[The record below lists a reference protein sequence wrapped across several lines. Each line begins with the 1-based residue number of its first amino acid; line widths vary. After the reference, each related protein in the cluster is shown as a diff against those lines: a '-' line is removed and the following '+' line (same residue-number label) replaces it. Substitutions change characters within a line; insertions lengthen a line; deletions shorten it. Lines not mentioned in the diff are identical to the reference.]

1 MVEEIVDNVYDI
13 TCDEADSKR
22 YRTFLFDT
30 DSPTLIDTGL
40 ESTVESVFD
49 GINEVGVDP
58 ERLIITHG
66 HGDHIGGFEAIVGR
80 YDVETWLP
88 EQTETDL
95 EADHR
100 YRDGDGIGQ
109 FEAVHLPGHTPDNH
123 ALVDEDLGVA
133 VMGDAVSG
141 ADQRGL
147 PAGYFHLPPE
157 TYTENLNEAEQSLEK
172 LLGYSFD
179 IGLVFHGSS
188 VTENAQEKLDR
199 YVNFPGK

>member
-1 MVEEIVDNVYDI
+1 MVEEIVDGVYDI
-13 TCDEADSKR
+13 TCDETDGKR
-22 YRTFLFDT
+22 YRVFLFDT
-30 DSPTLIDTGL
+30 DVPTLIDAGL

-49 GINEVGVDP
+49 GINEIGVNP

-66 HGDHIGGFEAIVGR
+66 DGDHIGGFEAIADR
-80 YDVETWLP
+80 YDIDTWLP

-95 EADHR
+95 HTDHR
-100 YRDGDGIGQ
+100 YGDGDAIGQ
-109 FEAVHLPGHTPDNH
+109 FEAVHLPGHKPDNH

-157 TYTENLNEAEQSLEK
+157 IYTHDLNMAEQSLEK
-172 LLGYSFD
+172 LLEYDFD
-179 IGLVFHGSS
+179 VGLVFHGSS
-188 VTENAQEKLDR
+188 VTENARETLER